1 MIRANE
7 LDLGGLAMPAIF
19 SQLDSF
25 HMSTKNAIKEID
37 NIAQAPFEKIEEKY
51 YCYCCHGVIVEVI

>member
-7 LDLGGLAMPAIF
+7 LDLCGLAMPAIF

-37 NIAQAPFEKIEEKY
+37 SIAQAPFEKIEEKY
-51 YCYCCHGVIVEVI
+51 YCYCHVVIVIEII